1 MKKNY
6 YHLFFVI
13 FLINPLFGQKIA
25 SDSLQSKISSTLQ
38 SKNQDNLETAALYKE
53 LGMAFYQEDQLLKSY
68 NAFQRASGFF
78 GNLKDDQNQA
88 ECFHMMGNVSYFL
101 GNYNEAIRL
110 YEDALAIREKADDKK
125 NIASGLNN
133 IANVYNKLGNYQKAV
148 LYYEK
153 SLAIKELIDDQKG
166 IASSLKNIATIY
178 YYQANYAPALE
189 TNLKALRIS
198 ENLADSMGIAF
209 VFNNMALIYEKQEKL
224 EESLSYFQK
233 SLAIKEMLGDKRGI
247 SNTLHNIAKIYEYK
261 GNYDMAIDNISNSLA
276 ISEELNEID
285 GISASLNNLANIYE
299 LQGNYQAAL
308 KNYYRSLEMDTK
320 SENKRGVLL
329 SVTNLAKIHLRLGEL
344 ELATQM
350 AKKGLDI
357 GKELGSKEELQIC
370 HLTLSQIFE
379 RQRKFENAL
388 FHFQQAT
395 LYADSLNRQ
404 DLERKT
410 AKLEAEYE
418 YDKRLALIKAEQKAL
433 DLENDKELQQEK
445 FLKNIMVFAFISIL
459 IIALITLRNYFK
471 QKKAKE
477 LLESR
482 TIELEKA
489 NEVKSKLF
497 SIIGHDLRNPIG
509 SLYMLLGLY
518 NRKMMDEDEFRS
530 TVPSLYKNV
539 GAIMNTLDNLLRWSI
554 GEMKMVKTNPSEVNL
569 KEKVSSVLD
578 FFSTLSKQKNI
589 EIISNIDP
597 IYSVLVD
604 PNHLDLILR
613 NLINNAIKFSNK
625 GGIIALDVFEKEDQL
640 TISIQDNG
648 IGMKA
653 EEVEKLFQKNLVESK
668 RGTKGEQGT
677 GLGLNLCQLYVQE
690 NGGTIWVES
699 EKGVGSTFFFT
710 LPLAGKKEVVP
721 VS

>member
-1 MKKNY
+1 MKKIFL
-6 YHLFFVI
+6 HLFLVI
-13 FLINPLFGQKIA
+13 FLFNPLFGQKSA
-25 SDSLQSKISSTLQ
+25 SDSLQATISNSLQ
-38 SKNQDNLETAALYKE
+38 SKQFNKFETANLHKA
-53 LGMAFYQEDQLLKSY
+53 LGMAFYQEGQMLKSHET
-68 NAFQRASGFF
+68 FQRASDLF
-78 GNLKDDQNQA
+78 GNLNDVQSQA
-88 ECFHMMGNVSYFL
+88 ECFHMMGNISYFL

-110 YEDALAIREKADDKK
+110 YEESLSIREKADDKK

-133 IANVYNKLGNYQKAV
+133 IANVYNKLGEYKKAV
-148 LYYEK
+148 QYYEK

-178 YYQANYAPALE
+178 YYQANYALALE
-189 TNLKALRIS
+189 ANLKALRIS
-198 ENLADSMGIAF
+198 ENLFDSIGIAF

-224 EESLSYFQK
+224 EESLSYYQK
-233 SLAIKEMLGDKRGI
+233 SLTIKEALGDKRGI
-247 SNTLHNIAKIYEYK
+247 STTLHNIAKIYEYQ
-261 GNYDMAIDNISNSLA
+261 GNFDLAIENINQSLA
-276 ISEELNEID
+276 ISEELKEID
-285 GISASLNNLANIYE
+285 GISASLNNLANVYE

-308 KNYYRSLEMDTK
+308 KNYYKSLEMDTK

-350 AKKGLDI
+350 AKQGLEI

-370 HLTLSQIFE
+370 HLTLSQILE
-379 RQRKFENAL
+379 QQRKFENAL

-395 LYADSLNRQ
+395 AYADSLNKQ
-404 DLERKT
+404 DLELKT

-418 YDKRLALIKAEQKAL
+418 YDKRLALLKADQKAL
-433 DLENDKELQQEK
+433 DLENEKELQQQK
-445 FLKNIMVFAFISIL
+445 FLKNILVFAFISIL
-459 IIALITLRNYFK
+459 VIALITLRNYFK

-489 NEVKSKLF
+489 NEIKSKLF

-539 GAIMNTLDNLLRWSI
+539 GAIMTTLDNLLRWSI
-554 GEMKMVKTNPSEVNL
+554 GEMKMIKSNPEAIIL
-569 KEKVSSVLD
+569 KEKVNSVLD

-589 EIISNIDP
+589 AIISNIDP
-597 IYSVLVD
+597 IYIVKVD
-604 PNHLDLILR
+604 PNHLDLVLR
-613 NLINNAIKFSNK
+613 NLINNAIKFSNSD
-625 GGIIALDVFEKEDQL
+625 GLVTIDAFENNDQL
-640 TISIQDNG
+640 TVSVKDNG

-653 EEVEKLFQKNLVESK
+653 EEVSKLFQKDLIESK

-677 GLGLNLCQLYVQE
+677 GLGLNLCQIYVND
-690 NGGTIWVES
+690 NGGRIWVES
-699 EKGVGSTFFFT
+699 EIGKGSTFFFT
-710 LPLAGKKEVVP
+710 LPLASNKEMAQL
-721 VS
+721 S

>member
-1 MKKNY
+1 MKKTY
-6 YHLFFVI
+6 LHLLLVI
-13 FLINPLFGQKIA
+13 FIINPLFGQKNA
-25 SDSLQSKISSTLQ
+25 SDSLQDKISNSLQ
-38 SKNQDNLETAALYKE
+38 DKSETAALHKE
-53 LGMAFYQEDQLLKSY
+53 FGMALYQENQMLKSY
-68 NAFQRASGFF
+68 DAFQKASDLF
-78 GNLKDDQNQA
+78 GSLNDVQNQA

-101 GNYNEAIRL
+101 GNYIEAIQF
-110 YEDALAIREKADDKK
+110 YEDALSIRERSDDKK

-133 IANVYNKLGNYQKAV
+133 IANVHNKLGDYKKAI

-153 SLAIKELIDDQKG
+153 SLTIKELIDDQKG
-166 IASSLKNIATIY
+166 IASSLKNIATIF

-189 TNLKALRIS
+189 ANLKALRIS

-224 EESLSYFQK
+224 EESLSYFHK
-233 SLAIKEMLGDKRGI
+233 SLAIKEKLGDKRGI
-247 SNTLHNIAKIYEYK
+247 ANTLHNIAKIYEYK
-261 GNYDMAIDNISNSLA
+261 GNYDMAIDNISKSLA

-308 KNYYRSLEMDTK
+308 KNYYKSLEMDSK

-329 SVTNLAKIHLRLGEL
+329 SVTNLAKIHLSLGEL

-350 AKKGLDI
+350 AKKGLEI
-357 GKELGSKEELQIC
+357 GNELGSKEELQIC

-388 FHFQQAT
+388 FHFQQST
-395 LYADSLNRQ
+395 SYADSLNRQ

-418 YDKRLALIKAEQKAL
+418 YDKRLALLKAEQKAL
-433 DLENDKELQQEK
+433 DLQNEKELQQEK

-459 IIALITLRNYFK
+459 IISLITLGNYFK

-518 NRKMMDEDEFRS
+518 NRKIMDEDEFRS

-539 GAIMNTLDNLLRWSI
+539 GAMMNTLDNLLRWSI
-554 GEMKMVKTNPSEVNL
+554 GEMKMVKTNTLKVNL
-569 KEKVSSVLD
+569 KEKVSLVLD

-597 IYSVLVD
+597 SYSVLVD

-613 NLINNAIKFSNK
+613 NLINNAIKFSDN
-625 GGIIALDVFEKEDQL
+625 GGSITLDAFENEDQL
-640 TISIQDNG
+640 TISVQDTG
-648 IGMKA
+648 MGMKA
-653 EEVEKLFQKNLVESK
+653 EEVEKLFQKDLVESK

-677 GLGLNLCQLYVQE
+677 GLGLNLCQLYVHK
-690 NGGTIWVES
+690 NGGNIWVES

-710 LPLAGKKEVVP
+710 LPLAEKKEAVEL
-721 VS
+721 S